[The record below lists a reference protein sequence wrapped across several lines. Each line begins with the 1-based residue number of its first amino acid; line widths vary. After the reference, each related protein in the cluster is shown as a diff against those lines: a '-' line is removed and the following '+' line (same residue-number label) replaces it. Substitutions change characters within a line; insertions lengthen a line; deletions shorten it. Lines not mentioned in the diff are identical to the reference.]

1 MGFRTLEISNPAEIH
16 VKRSQLEITEQGV
29 TVMIP
34 LEDLTTV
41 ICSGANIRMSTMAQS
56 QMASAGISLMVINEK
71 YHPSCIIMPIESNVR
86 QTLVLHHA
94 CLIQIQKISVQA
106 GIDEMVAC
114 LRNIVISQ
122 RSSELK
128 QPLLLPIEI
137 IEAIKE

>member
-41 ICSGANIRMSTMAQS
+41 ICSGPNIRMSTMAQS
-56 QMASAGISLMVINEK
+56 QMAAAGISLMVINEK

-86 QTLVLHHA
+86 QTLVLRH
-94 CLIQIQKISVQA
+94 QINM
-106 GIDEMVAC
+106 E
-114 LRNIVISQ
+114 N
-122 RSSELK
+122 ELK
-128 QPLLLPIEI
+128 QRLWVNLITQRSVIRLAHLHFSAETARKKSFNTPQTSRTRR
-137 IEAIKE
+137 